1 MDYALFLVLL
11 LSWNKKMFLS
21 KFILVKY
28 FDWTLTRQIK
38 ANQSWMIKSVLI
50 PEKKTWG
57 SLKYQDVTEQILS
70 SHHKI
75 EPHII

>member
-28 FDWTLTRQIK
+28 FDWTPTRKIK
-38 ANQSWMIKSVLI
+38 ANQSHKIKSVLI
-50 PEKKTWG
+50 LEKTW
-57 SLKYQDVTEQILS
+57 
-70 SHHKI
+70 
-75 EPHII
+75 